1 MLWLAFDVINMY
13 VHAVQANKL
22 EITCILTRLTIMN
35 WPHLNKRIMCNNEKR
50 RRNHQ
55 SLGYDYKSNALGKH
69 IDGIGYKLHFP
80 STTVDCCILCSRMT
94 SMLDPY
100 VLCVC
105 VCVQHS
111 CFTALTHRF
120 GYKHGILRHK
130 NRCQSHIFLVK
141 PIK

>member
-1 MLWLAFDVINMY
+1 M
-13 VHAVQANKL
+13 
-22 EITCILTRLTIMN
+22 
-35 WPHLNKRIMCNNEKR
+35 EKR

-94 SMLDPY
+94 SMLDSY
-100 VLCVC
+100 ALC

-111 CFTALTHRF
+111 CFTALTYRF
-120 GYKHGILRHK
+120 GYEHGILRHK

-141 PIK
+141 PIKWCKNWILAHFFIEIKSKFLKFRLLSFSLIFFSVFYCFLDFFLFQM